1 MTSDTLTDCPPG
13 EVVVESL
20 KIEEQRLLAN
30 TTVVVILLDVHP
42 VLAIRLF
49 ILTDGQTVVVLK
61 MFLHVMNLHGELR
74 VCTGN
79 TQEADLDL
87 GPADHAENSVVV
99 SRVTA
104 ELQRLIISHPAF

>member
-1 MTSDTLTDCPPG
+1 MSDCPPG

-20 KIEEQRLLAN
+20 KIEEQRLLTN
-30 TTVVVILLDVHP
+30 TTVVVILLDVQP

-49 ILTDGQTVVVLK
+49 ILTDGQAVVVLK

-74 VCTGN
+74 VCTRN